1 MASIHAEVPN
11 DQEIEKSH
19 ETIDRVERDAAK
31 ELGMM
36 LVIHMDPVEMKDE
49 KVIRIRKKTEQLLK
63 ELDPA
68 CSIHDFRVVG
78 SGEDQ
83 SDFRYGDPDRI

>member
-1 MASIHAEVPN
+1 
-11 DQEIEKSH
+11 
-19 ETIDRVERDAAK
+19 
-31 ELGMM
+31 M

-68 CSIHDFRVVG
+68 CSIHDFRVVWG
-78 SGEDQ
+78 AERINLIFDMVIPIEY
-83 SDFRYGDPDRI
+83 DEKCDYGRL